1 MKRTQSGLSMVGF
14 LITLTLAIF
23 FLFCGMKIVPMY
35 IEYYSVKEALKD
47 IANTTES
54 TPATKDQIRTMFAKH
69 LEMSYANYVKT
80 LNVLRFESDGQNG
93 KTMVVDYERR
103 EPLFFNLDVVGK
115 FHAEQVL
122 THGTSG
128 SDAE

>member
-1 MKRTQSGLSMVGF
+1 MKRTQSGLSMAGF
-14 LITLTLAIF
+14 LITLTVVIF
-23 FLFCGMKIVPMY
+23 FLFCAMKIVPMY

-47 IANTTES
+47 IANTS
-54 TPATKDQIRTMFAKH
+54 AATPATKDEIRVQFAKH

-80 LNVLRFESDGQNG
+80 LNVLRFETGPEG
-93 KTMVVDYERR
+93 KKMVVDYERR
-103 EPLFFNLDVVGK
+103 EPLFWNLDVVGK
-115 FHAEQVL
+115 FHAEEVL

>member
-47 IANTTES
+47 IATTTET
-54 TPATKDQIRTMFAKH
+54 TPATKDQIRVQFAKH

-93 KTMVVDYERR
+93 KKMIVDYERR
-103 EPLFFNLDVVGK
+103 EPLFFNLDIVGK

>member
-54 TPATKDQIRTMFAKH
+54 TPATKDQIRVQFAKH
-69 LEMSYANYVKT
+69 LEMSYANYVKS
-80 LNVLRFESDGQNG
+80 LNVLRFESDGQSG
-93 KTMVVDYERR
+93 KKMVVDYERR
-103 EPLFFNLDVVGK
+103 EPLFWNLDVVGK

-122 THGTSG
+122 PRGTSG

>member
-1 MKRTQSGLSMVGF
+1 MKRKQGGMTMLGF
-14 LITLTLAIF
+14 LITLSVVIL

-54 TPATKDQIRTMFAKH
+54 TPATKDQIRVQFAKH
-69 LEMSYANYVKT
+69 LEMSYANYVKS
-80 LNVLRFESDGQNG
+80 LNVLRFESDGQSG
-93 KTMVVDYERR
+93 KKMVVDYERR

-122 THGTSG
+122 AHGTSG